1 MNEIRFIRG
10 DTQVFSLNIMDEDGL
25 PYELQPTDKLVLT
38 VKRSIYNT
46 DIILQKVIDASMLI
60 KFEHE
65 DTEGLSFGEYVYDV
79 QLTQGDIVTTVIPP
93 TPFILEGEVNYDK

>member
-1 MNEIRFIRG
+1 MNDIRFIRG

-60 KFEHE
+60 KFEYE

>member
-1 MNEIRFIRG
+1 MNDIRFVRG

-93 TPFILEGEVNYDK
+93 TPFIVEGEVNYDK

>member
-46 DIILQKVIDASMLI
+46 DIVLQKTIDASMLI

-65 DTEGLSFGEYVYDV
+65 DTESISFGEYVYDV

>member
-1 MNEIRFIRG
+1 MNDIRFIRG
-10 DTQVFSLNIMDEDGL
+10 DTQVFSLNIRDGDGL

-65 DTEGLSFGEYVYDV
+65 DTEGLSFG
-79 QLTQGDIVTTVIPP
+79 
-93 TPFILEGEVNYDK
+93 

>member
-1 MNEIRFIRG
+1 MNDIRFIRG
-10 DTQVFSLNIMDEDGL
+10 DTQVFSLNIMYEDGL

>member
-1 MNEIRFIRG
+1 MNDIRFIRG

>member
-1 MNEIRFIRG
+1 MNDIRFVRG

>member
-1 MNEIRFIRG
+1 MNEIKFIRG
-10 DTQVFSLNIMDEDGL
+10 DTQVFSLNITDGDGL

-46 DIILQKVIDASMLI
+46 DTVLQKTIDASMLI

-65 DTEGLSFGEYVYDV
+65 DTKSISFGEYVYDV